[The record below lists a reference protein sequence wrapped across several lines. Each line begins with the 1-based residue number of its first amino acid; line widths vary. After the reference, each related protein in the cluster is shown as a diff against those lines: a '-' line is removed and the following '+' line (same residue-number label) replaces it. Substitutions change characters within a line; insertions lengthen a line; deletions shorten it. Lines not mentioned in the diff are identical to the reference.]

1 MSKGKELSTWLDNL
15 LNELEGIEVRRRSSR
30 RLRVDV
36 AADALPALLELL
48 RGRASYVHLS
58 AISCVDWPKDGQFE
72 LVYHVWSYEMQ
83 SLVSAHTR
91 IPREPG
97 VYISV
102 YDIYPPAAF
111 FERDIHEFFGV
122 FFEGSPDMS
131 KFILTEWDGP
141 PPMRKDFDSEAWV
154 NQHFDWQDY
163 HPDWLKE
170 LEARGGGIAV
180 RPDEQRFSRR
190 GMQGGSA
197 DET

>member
-1 MSKGKELSTWLDNL
+1 MSKDLTTWLDNL
-15 LNELEGIEVRRRSSR
+15 LEELEGIEIRRKSSR

-58 AISCVDWPKDGQFE
+58 AITCVDWMDQGQFE
-72 LVYHVWSYEMQ
+72 LIYHVWSYEMQ

-91 IPREPG
+91 IPRDPG

-102 YDIYPPAAF
+102 YDIYNLSVF
-111 FERDIHEFFGV
+111 FKRDIHEMFGV
-122 FFEGSPDMS
+122 YFEGSPDMS

-154 NQHFDWQDY
+154 NQHFD
-163 HPDWLKE
+163 
-170 LEARGGGIAV
+170 
-180 RPDEQRFSRR
+180 
-190 GMQGGSA
+190 
-197 DET
+197 

>member
-1 MSKGKELSTWLDNL
+1 MSKELSTWLDTL
-15 LNELEGIEVRRRSSR
+15 LEEIEGIEFRRKSSR
-30 RLRVDV
+30 RIRVDLD
-36 AADALPALLELL
+36 ADAVPALLELL

-58 AISCVDWPKDGQFE
+58 AISCVDWIDDNEFE

-91 IPREPG
+91 IPRDPG

-111 FERDIHEFFGV
+111 FERDIYEMFGV
-122 FFEGSPDMS
+122 YFEGSPNME

-141 PPMRKDFDSEAWV
+141 PPMRKDFDSEKWV
-154 NQHFDWQDY
+154 NEHFDWQDY
-163 HPDWLKE
+163 NPEWLQE
-170 LEARGGGIAV
+170 LIAQGGGIAV
-180 RPDEQRFSRR
+180 QPAEQRFSRR
-190 GMQGGSA
+190 GI

>member
-1 MSKGKELSTWLDNL
+1 MSKDLTTWLDNL
-15 LNELEGIEVRRRSSR
+15 LQELEGIEIRRKSSR

-36 AADALPALLELL
+36 APDALPALLELL

-58 AISCVDWPKDGQFE
+58 AITCVDWIDQGEFE

-102 YDIYPPAAF
+102 YDIYMPAAF
-111 FERDIHEFFGV
+111 FERDIHEMFGV

-163 HPDWLKE
+163 HPDWLKDLE
-170 LEARGGGIAV
+170 LQGGGIAI

-190 GMQGGSA
+190 DH
-197 DET
+197 DEA

>member
-1 MSKGKELSTWLDNL
+1 MSDAKALSSWIDNL
-15 LNELEGIEVRRRSSR
+15 LTELEGIEVQRQSSR

-36 AADALPALLELL
+36 EASALPALLALL

-58 AISCVDWPKDGQFE
+58 AISCVDWPDDNQFE

-91 IPREPG
+91 IAREPG

-102 YDIYPPAAF
+102 YDIYTPAAF
-111 FERDIHEFFGV
+111 FERDIHEMFGV

-154 NQHFDWQDY
+154 NEHFDFQDY
-163 HPDWLKE
+163 NPDWLQE
-170 LEARGGGIAV
+170 IVADGGGIAI

-190 GMQGGSA
+190 NTDTSG
-197 DET
+197 E